1 MKILKPPYETSFFSS
16 IFLLR
21 FFSNVNFARWNS
33 PLTFYEIL
41 WITQTF
47 FLKKVNKQMCF
58 VLTTR
63 LKTLSIKTMILS
75 NLLKKMHLLM
85 PKKQISIEFACWFFS
100 ALEVQKKNCR
110 LNHEHGA
117 SLRSRF
123 LLDWGFC
130 KKAYKW

>member
-1 MKILKPPYETSFFSS
+1 MKILKPPYETSFFLQFFFVE
-16 IFLLR
+16 I
-21 FFSNVNFARWNS
+21 FFSNVNFARWDS

-63 LKTLSIKTMILS
+63 LKPCPSKPWSWEIYKKNAFTYAEKANFDRVCMLILFRPF
-75 NLLKKMHLLM
+75 KY
-85 PKKQISIEFACWFFS
+85 
-100 ALEVQKKNCR
+100 KKNCR

-123 LLDWGFC
+123 LQNWGFC